1 MPAIPAPAPP
11 PLGEGAATET
21 SLVALDANPV
31 RENWSSLQVA
41 LFPPLSPSDDGDDSK
56 KQPAGKGDSPG

>member
-11 PLGEGAATET
+11 PRGEGAATET
-21 SLVALDANPV
+21 SLVALDPV
-31 RENWSSLQVA
+31 RENWSSLQIA